1 MHVAVRPLADAAQ
14 TLIHKNRQHTVCV
27 DGNASKELPWAGYW
41 CWPVI
46 RVCRGVAVLRC
57 LPSVRTRVASRRP
70 CKEHRH
76 ARVTLCQV
84 CQRARAQLPLQAACR
99 FKSYAARYPTGMGQ
113 LLNSFWRA
121 VAYCLHPRVI
131 ALSILPLLIMSV
143 LSLGLGYFFWDN
155 ALATLRAS
163 LESYE
168 MVNASVRWLE
178 GLGLSSLRLVLAPAL
193 LLFLAVPVIV
203 IVSLLFVALFM
214 TPAMVALVAERRFPS
229 LERKK
234 GGSVVASLFW
244 SLGSTMLA
252 MFALVIS
259 MPLWLIPPLVLI
271 LPPLIWG
278 WLTYRVMSFDALA
291 EHASS
296 QERLQILKE
305 NRTALLGIGVLSG
318 YLGAAPS
325 LIWASGAMFVVMA
338 PVLVPLAIWVYTL
351 VFAFSSLWFA
361 HYSLAALEQLRKKN
375 NALVQISAVPDAIE
389 VIASNPIPPLLS

>member
-1 MHVAVRPLADAAQ
+1 
-14 TLIHKNRQHTVCV
+14 
-27 DGNASKELPWAGYW
+27 
-41 CWPVI
+41 
-46 RVCRGVAVLRC
+46 
-57 LPSVRTRVASRRP
+57 
-70 CKEHRH
+70 
-76 ARVTLCQV
+76 
-84 CQRARAQLPLQAACR
+84 
-99 FKSYAARYPTGMGQ
+99 MGQ

-131 ALSILPLLIMSV
+131 ALSILPLVIMSV

-155 ALATLRAS
+155 ALTMMRGS
-163 LESYE
+163 LESHE

-178 GLGLSSLRLVLAPAL
+178 GLGLNSLRLVLAPAL

-203 IVSLLFVALFM
+203 IVSLLFVAMFM

-234 GGSVVASLFW
+234 SGSVVASLLW
-244 SLGSTMLA
+244 SLGSTILA
-252 MFALVIS
+252 IFALVIS

-278 WLTYRVMSFDALA
+278 WLTYRVMSYDALA
-291 EHASS
+291 DHASS

-305 NRTALLGIGVLSG
+305 NRAALLGIGVLSG

-338 PVLVPLAIWVYTL
+338 PLLVPLAIWVYTL

-375 NALVQISAVPDAIE
+375 NALVQVSNAPGAIE
-389 VIASNPIPPLLS
+389 IVATDLTPRLLP